1 MAKFL
6 TTLESLPKIERII
19 RQAKKEVT
27 IITPYLKLTQIFYNR
42 LREADNRKVNIR
54 FIYGKKEE
62 LNSKDLDKIKKLK
75 HLGLY
80 FCKNLHAKCYFNED
94 LMVITSMNFHEF
106 SQTNNWEMGV
116 LIKLKDDP
124 EIFNNAKKEA
134 ISIIQASEIKIDTLK
149 SDIKSDTI
157 QPKIVLD
164 AEEQKLFTL
173 LRSFRYKMSEKENVP
188 AFRVF
193 HDTELKDIARQRP
206 KTKEELLNIKGI
218 ANRKYEKYGIEILK
232 IVNDFKS

>member
-1 MAKFL
+1 MVKFL

-19 RQAKKEVT
+19 RQAKHELT
-27 IITPYLKLTQIFYNR
+27 LITPYLKLTQIFQDRLIEAANR
-42 LREADNRKVNIR
+42 NVNIK

-62 LNSKDLDKIKKLK
+62 LNSEDLDKIKKLK

-94 LMVITSMNFHEF
+94 LMVLTSMNLHEF
-106 SQTNNWEMGV
+106 SQANNREMGV
-116 LIKLKDDP
+116 FIKLEEDP
-124 EIFNNAKKEA
+124 ELFNNAKTEA
-134 ISIIQASEIKIDTLK
+134 ISIIEASEIKIDTLK
-149 SDIKSDTI
+149 SESKTDEKK
-157 QPKIVLD
+157 PKIVLN

-173 LRSFRYKMSEKENVP
+173 LRSFRLKISEKEKVP

-193 HDTELKDIARQRP
+193 HDTELKNIARQRP

-218 ANRKYEKYGIEILK
+218 ANKKYEKYGVDILK